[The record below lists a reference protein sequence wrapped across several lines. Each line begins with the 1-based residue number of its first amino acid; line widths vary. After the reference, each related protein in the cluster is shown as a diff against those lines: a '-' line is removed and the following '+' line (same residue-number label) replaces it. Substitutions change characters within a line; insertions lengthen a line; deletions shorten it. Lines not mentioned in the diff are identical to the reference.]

1 MKKLTIL
8 MIGVLS
14 MSNLIAQDISD
25 ALNYSQD
32 DIQGSARFRALSGA
46 FGALGGDMS
55 AVNLN
60 PAGSAVF
67 NRSHASL
74 SLSNLNIDN
83 DVSFFNQTNSMSD
96 SKIDL
101 HQAGGVFVFANTDDN
116 SSWKKF
122 VISFAYDK
130 TANHDNQ
137 WFASGNNTNSIDN
150 YFLAYAQGLRLDEI
164 SRFTGET
171 ISQAYS
177 EIGSSFGFGNQQAF
191 LGYESYILEPANNTD
206 ANTIY
211 TSNLTPG
218 TFNQQYDYISRGYNG
233 KVSFNAA
240 AQYEDRLYLGINL
253 NAHFIN
259 YDKFTFLRETNSNPG
274 SLVTNVG
281 FENNLLTTGNGFS
294 FQLGAILKL
303 TKDLR
308 AGFTYNSP
316 TWFRINEETTQS
328 LSTFVDD
335 INGSFTTNV
344 NPNIINIFPEYR
356 LRSPGKIT
364 GSLAYVFGDKGLL
377 SFDYSRRDYSNI
389 EFRPENDIFFNS
401 QNEIISNTFKAAN
414 TYRFGGEYKFKQF
427 SFRGG
432 YRFEESPYEDDSF
445 VGDLTGYSVG
455 LGYHFGNTRLDIT
468 FDQAERTVN
477 NPLYSVGLTD
487 AATIDAIN
495 SNVTLSLAFNL

>member
-1 MKKLTIL
+1 MKKLAIL
-8 MIGVLS
+8 MIGVIS
-14 MSNLIAQDISD
+14 MSNLLAQDISD
-25 ALNYSQD
+25 ALRYSQD

-55 AVNLN
+55 AVSLN
-60 PAGSAVF
+60 PAGAAIF

-74 SLSNLNIDN
+74 SLSSLNIDN
-83 DVSFFNQTNSMSD
+83 DISYFDGRSSTSD

-101 HQAGGVFVFANTDDN
+101 HQAGGVFVFANTN
-116 SSWKKF
+116 ENAAWKKF
-122 VISFAYDK
+122 VVSIAYDK
-130 TANHDNQ
+130 TANHDDQ
-137 WFASGNNTNSIDN
+137 WFASGRNTNSVDN

-164 SRFTGET
+164 SAFPGET
-171 ISQAYS
+171 ISQAYG
-177 EIGSSFGFGNQQAF
+177 EIGSFYGFGHQQAF
-191 LGYESYILEPANNTD
+191 LGYESYILEPQNDTDENT
-206 ANTIY
+206 NY
-211 TSNLTPG
+211 SSNIAPG
-218 TFNQQYDYISRGYNG
+218 TYNQQYDYVARGYNG

-240 AQYEDRLYLGINL
+240 AQYQDRLYLGVNL

-259 YDKFTFLRETNSNPG
+259 YERFTFLRETNSNPG

-281 FENNLLTTGNGFS
+281 FENNLFTIGNGFS

-303 TKDLR
+303 TNELR

-316 TWFRINEETTQS
+316 TWFRISEETTQGI
-328 LSTFVDD
+328 STFVDD
-335 INGSFTTNV
+335 IDGSFTANV

-364 GSLAYVFGDKGLL
+364 GSLAYVFEDKGLL
-377 SFDYSRRDYSNI
+377 SFDYSRRDYSNM
-389 EFRPENDIFFNS
+389 EFRPENDTIFAA
-401 QNEIISNTFKAAN
+401 QNQLISNVFKAAN
-414 TYRFGGEYKFKQF
+414 TYRFGGEYKYKQF

-445 VGDLTGYSVG
+445 VGDLTGYSLG
-455 LGYHFGNTRLDIT
+455 LGYSFGNTRLDLT

-477 NPLYSVGLTD
+477 NPLFSRGLTD
-487 AATIDAIN
+487 AATVDAVN